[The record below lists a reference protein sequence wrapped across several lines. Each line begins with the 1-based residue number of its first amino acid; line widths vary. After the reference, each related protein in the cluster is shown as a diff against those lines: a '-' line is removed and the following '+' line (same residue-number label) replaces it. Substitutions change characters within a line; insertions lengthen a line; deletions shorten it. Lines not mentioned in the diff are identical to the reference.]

1 MKVYYPSVSPVI
13 NITYSYE
20 PIPTA
25 TVVVAAAAVGL
36 TGVIATIFAIRH
48 FLRARRKPPV
58 AQNNRPIAMDDRIRI
73 EVSSSELESIQTLL
87 TENRK
92 AYRVLS

>member
-1 MKVYYPSVSPVI
+1 MKVYYPSISPVI

-25 TVVVAAAAVGL
+25 TVVVAGAAVGL
-36 TGVIATIFAIRH
+36 TGVIATVFAVRH
-48 FLRARRKPPV
+48 LLRARRKVPV
-58 AQNNRPIAMDDRIRI
+58 VQNNRPRAMNDRIRI

-87 TENRK
+87 TENQK
-92 AYRVLS
+92 TYRVLD

>member
-1 MKVYYPSVSPVI
+1 MKVYYPSVSPVV

-25 TVVVAAAAVGL
+25 TVVVAGVAVGL

-48 FLRARRKPPV
+48 FLRVRRKPPI
-58 AQNNRPIAMDDRIRI
+58 QNMNRPRAMDDRIRI
-73 EVSSSELESIQTLL
+73 EVSSAELESIQTLL